1 MNKDVFDI
9 LKDEERIREIRKI
22 AKKYGMRLT
31 STVLMS
37 ICILLT
43 SGSSYRKV
51 EAKIEKME
59 SLHPELMAMSS
70 KVINFNPFSV
80 ILNNAKFSYDAVR
93 EPTFEEKI
101 DIILDKYNLTR
112 EELDVCSAIACAEAN
127 GEGMNYEEAV
137 NVICAA
143 YNRTISSTWVSS
155 LGNNLYDQMTAPSQ
169 FIVYENENYLNYL
182 SRTDLPGYQAVID
195 FLSNNCEVEA
205 HDYLSFRSNNSNING
220 VELVSG
226 GNLYF
231 NELDAEERL
240 ADIRVQEEVTRVL
253 S

>member
-101 DIILDKYNLTR
+101 NSQINKLFHYYNFT
-112 EELDVCSAIACAEAN
+112 
-127 GEGMNYEEAV
+127 
-137 NVICAA
+137 
-143 YNRTISSTWVSS
+143 
-155 LGNNLYDQMTAPSQ
+155 Q
-169 FIVYENENYLNYL
+169 YLHL
-182 SRTDLPGYQAVID
+182 
-195 FLSNNCEVEA
+195 
-205 HDYLSFRSNNSNING
+205 
-220 VELVSG
+220 
-226 GNLYF
+226 
-231 NELDAEERL
+231 
-240 ADIRVQEEVTRVL
+240 
-253 S
+253 